1 MICFENT
8 RTSRFSS
15 TARIWRMTANTPS
28 LEEDEEGQNGLEPI
42 SSENIISG
50 GRRTR
55 GKNIDF
61 QEAAEKTKDD
71 EMDDDDDDEDFAP
84 QDNNNNDNN
93 DDDQMRD

>member
-1 MICFENT
+1 MVYFRKLT
-8 RTSRFSS
+8 FLFS
-15 TARIWRMTANTPS
+15 
-28 LEEDEEGQNGLEPI
+28 EEDEGQGNLEPI
-42 SSENIISG
+42 SSENIIQG

-61 QEAAEKTKDD
+61 QEAAEKTKND

-84 QDNNNNDNN
+84 QDNDNEN